1 MINIPTDSIY
11 NPQKW
16 GLSVEAT
23 KNLGIRLYAFWMRF
37 HEYFMTKTRDTSE
50 YAYHYLSGQLRME
63 TERNFTNIGH
73 ITGVNKQNMQHFM
86 SNSPWEAQAVINQV
100 QTEVAATPEL
110 QGGVLILDE
119 SANEKSGNKSA
130 GAGRQYNGRLGKVEM
145 SQVGTFLSY
154 AKGSY
159 WTWVDGELFLPE
171 HWFAS
176 EMADLRDSLGIPPER
191 TFETK
196 IELGWKMIQRT
207 DANGLPFNAICCDDF
222 YGQSGKFRAQ
232 MRDDYI
238 YMADV
243 PQDTLV
249 YLEKPVIG
257 IPSVQSGKPGR
268 QSSTP
273 KVISDD
279 KPLKVCDVPRLKDTN
294 WSRVR
299 VRTTERG
306 ELNDEFAVRSI
317 WTIYEGNP
325 VREWLVIRQESEN
338 KRTYSLSNASLDTP
352 LNDLAGLKC
361 RRFFVERSIQDA
373 KSEAGW
379 DELQAQKYLAWVHHL
394 SLTILSLWFVTQTKI
409 DWAKQHPR
417 DPALLKLLDVDVLP
431 ELSMANV
438 REMLRAAMPLPS
450 FSVEEANELVVK
462 HLVNRTRSR
471 KSRMKS
477 NNRHSWEE
485 GFSKVE

>member
-1 MINIPTDSIY
+1 
-11 NPQKW
+11 
-16 GLSVEAT
+16 
-23 KNLGIRLYAFWMRF
+23 
-37 HEYFMTKTRDTSE
+37 
-50 YAYHYLSGQLRME
+50 
-63 TERNFTNIGH
+63 
-73 ITGVNKQNMQHFM
+73 
-86 SNSPWEAQAVINQV
+86 
-100 QTEVAATPEL
+100 
-110 QGGVLILDE
+110 LDE

-176 EMADLRDSLGIPPER
+176 EMTDLRESLGIPPEK

-207 DANGLPFNAICCDDF
+207 DANGLPFRAICCDDF
-222 YGQSGKFRAQ
+222 YGQSSKFRAQ
-232 MRDDYI
+232 MREDYI

-257 IPSVQSGKPGR
+257 IPSVQSGKSGR
-268 QSSTP
+268 QSYIP

-279 KPLKVCDVPRLKDTN
+279 KPL
-294 WSRVR
+294 
-299 VRTTERG
+299 
-306 ELNDEFAVRSI
+306 
-317 WTIYEGNP
+317 
-325 VREWLVIRQESEN
+325 
-338 KRTYSLSNASLDTP
+338 
-352 LNDLAGLKC
+352 NDLAGLKC
-361 RRFFVERSIQDA
+361 QRFFVERSIQDA

-394 SLTILSLWFVTQTKI
+394 SLTILALWFVTQTKI

-417 DPALLKLLDVDVLP
+417 DPALLQLLDVDVLP
-431 ELSMANV
+431 QLSMANV
-438 REMLRAAMPLPS
+438 REMLRAAMPLPR
-450 FSVEEANELVVK
+450 FSIEDANELVVK

-471 KSRMKS
+471 KRIITYQRVQMI
-477 NNRHSWEE
+477 
-485 GFSKVE
+485 